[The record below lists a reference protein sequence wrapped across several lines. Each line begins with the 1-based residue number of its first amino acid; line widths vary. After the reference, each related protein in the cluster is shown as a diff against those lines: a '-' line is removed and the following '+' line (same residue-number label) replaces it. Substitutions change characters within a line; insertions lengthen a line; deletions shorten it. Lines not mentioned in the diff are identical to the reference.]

1 MTDNAIVTENLTK
14 VYGKLTAVDHVTVNV
29 ASGTVFGLLGP
40 NGAGK
45 TTMIKLLTGLT
56 DMTEGDATVAG
67 FNVRRDPMHVKQRI
81 GWVASEVILDDDF
94 SAWENLW
101 LQSKL
106 QSLPNWKD
114 RAGDLLEYFGLKDRR
129 KDRVKTF
136 STGMRKKLEIALAL
150 LHQPEVVF
158 MDEPTIGLDAQDG
171 GDPTHQRGEA
181 EPRDGLPRHHRE
193 KDRPGGRRRT
203 GLPEVLRD
211 HAEGETM
218 STETTHAR
226 VTGRTVLSERR
237 SVSQRSQFA
246 GLYAR
251 ELLRTFRNPWVLVIT
266 FVQPFMWLAFFGS
279 SFSGASPALVQ
290 TIFHTN
296 SYIAFLLPGVLAT
309 SMLTVGM
316 FGSMSTIQD
325 KRFGFMKRILLTPT
339 TKSTVYLSKVLG
351 STSRGLIQIP
361 VMILAAALFG
371 VSFQGD
377 PIMWAG
383 WILGIFFLGLGMSSF
398 FLAVTASSTDWQTP
412 GVISNFITM
421 PLMFASGAL
430 LPLANFPAWMQAIAS
445 VNPVSFSALLGRGI
459 VVFGTVDWSYLGY
472 LTLFAV
478 GMLVVGTAVASRY
491 LKAE

>member
-1 MTDNAIVTENLTK
+1 MHRH
-14 VYGKLTAVDHVTVNV
+14 GKSHESLREADGRRARQREGRLGDRLRSPRSERRGQDDDDQAAHGPDRHDGGRGVGRGIRRPSGSDAREAADRLGRLRGHPRRRLHGVGEPLAPGEAAEPPGVERARGGPPDVLWTQRPTQGSGEDLFHGHAQEARDRVGVV
-29 ASGTVFGLLGP
+29 ASTGGRVHGRTDDRPRREHAADALGP
-40 NGAGK
+40 HH
-45 TTMIKLLTGLT
+45 
-56 DMTEGDATVAG
+56 
-67 FNVRRDPMHVKQRI
+67 RRQQGIRDHR
-81 GWVASEVILDDDF
+81 
-94 SAWENLW
+94 
-101 LQSKL
+101 
-106 QSLPNWKD
+106 
-114 RAGDLLEYFGLKDRR
+114 
-129 KDRVKTF
+129 
-136 STGMRKKLEIALAL
+136 LA
-150 LHQPEVVF
+150 
-158 MDEPTIGLDAQDG
+158 DEPL
-171 GDPTHQRGEA
+171 HRGS
-181 EPRDGLPRHHRE
+181 
-193 KDRPGGRRRT
+193 GGRRAR
-203 GLPEVLRD
+203 LPQILRD
-211 HAEGETM
+211 DEEGATI
-218 STETTHAR
+218 STETKHIR
-226 VTGRTVLSERR
+226 VSTPQTESARR
-237 SVSQRSQFA
+237 SVSQRSQFF

-251 ELLRTFRNPWVLVIT
+251 EVLRTFRNPWVLVIT

-290 TIFHTN
+290 QIFHTS

-339 TKSTVYLSKVLG
+339 TKATVYLSKVLG
-351 STSRGLIQIP
+351 STTRGLVQIP
-361 VMILAAALFG
+361 VMIAAAALFG
-371 VSFQGD
+371 VSFAGN
-377 PIMWAG
+377 PLMWAG
-383 WILGIFFLGLGMSSF
+383 WILGIFLLGLGMSCF

-430 LPLANFPAWMQAIAS
+430 LPLANFPSWMQAIAS